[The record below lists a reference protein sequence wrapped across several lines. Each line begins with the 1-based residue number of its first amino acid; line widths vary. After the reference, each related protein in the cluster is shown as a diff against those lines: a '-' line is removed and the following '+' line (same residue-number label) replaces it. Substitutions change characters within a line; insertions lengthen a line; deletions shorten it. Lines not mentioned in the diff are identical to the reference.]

1 MTTETNHPHN
11 GSKPYAN
18 PYLAG
23 ILLGLVLLASF
34 VILGAGL
41 GASGGIARIAAALS
55 LGVAAPHTLGS
66 EYFGKWGARPLNY
79 YLVLMFV
86 GTFVGALFSALLAN
100 RARIQVERGAAISVR
115 GRDEAAEG
123 EQRVAQRSAG
133 EPTQRLGDPEG
144 LQGLEA
150 LLLGNEG
157 HGTSCRED
165 YKLVSTTWDRMTRS
179 HSPKWGRWGVAGQ

>member
-1 MTTETNHPHN
+1 MTTATNPPHN

-66 EYFGKWGARPLNY
+66 EYFGKWGTRPLNY
-79 YLVLMFV
+79 YLVFMFV

-115 GRDEAAEG
+115 GRLGYALGGGVIVGFAS
-123 EQRVAQRSAG
+123 RLAQGCTSG
-133 EPTQRLGDPEG
+133 
-144 LQGLEA
+144 QGLSGGA
-150 LLLGNEG
+150 LLLTG
-157 HGTSCRED
+157 S
-165 YKLVSTTWDRMTRS
+165 LVFL
-179 HSPKWGRWGVAGQ
+179 VCLFAGGYATAWFVRRQWYD